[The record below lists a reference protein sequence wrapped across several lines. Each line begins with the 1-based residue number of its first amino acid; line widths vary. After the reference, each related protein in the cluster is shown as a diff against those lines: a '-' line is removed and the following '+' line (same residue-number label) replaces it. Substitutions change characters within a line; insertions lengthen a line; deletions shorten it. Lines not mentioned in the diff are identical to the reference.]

1 MKSLIFLNPYAKGGR
16 LFSSIYK
23 HKKKLEE
30 ILGDIEFFGSTRE
43 DEVQRLKNDL
53 ISEKYSKIILAG
65 GDGTI
70 NYVLNNFIIPYNLK
84 IPLGNFSIGTG
95 SDWARALFIPKKLQ
109 DAARWLKEAEILNCD
124 LGLVEY
130 KLNGETKNQHFLNI
144 ASFGLSGKVASFA
157 NKCHQKGRS
166 VFLRATIITLFTYI
180 PSYLKVMIDGKLFF
194 EGKSYLVAIANGPIF
209 GGGMVIAP
217 QAKINDGIFDA
228 VLVKSASFF
237 SFLKGLFLV
246 FKGKHLNHPAIV
258 SSRGENFEIS
268 AEKQFYFEMDGEDHM
283 TSKARVI
290 VRKNYIPLLVN
301 LKKAPII

>member
-23 HKKKLEE
+23 NKKKLEE
-30 ILGDIEFFGSTRE
+30 ILGELEFFGSTRE

-53 ISEKYSKIILAG
+53 ISSKYSKIITAG

-70 NYVLNNFIIPYNLK
+70 NYVLNNFIIPLNLK
-84 IPLGNFSIGTG
+84 IPLGNLPIGTG
-95 SDWARALFIPKKLQ
+95 SDWARALSIPKKLQ
-109 DAARWLKEAEILNCD
+109 DAAKWLKEAQILNCD

-130 KLNGETKNQHFLNI
+130 KLNGENKKHYFLNI
-144 ASFGLSGKVASFA
+144 ASFGLSGKVASFV
-157 NKCHQKGRS
+157 NKCHSRGKS

-180 PSYLKVMIDGKLFF
+180 PSYLKIIVDKNLFF
-194 EGKSYLVAIANGPIF
+194 EGKNYLVAIANGPIF
-209 GGGMVIAP
+209 GGGMVVAP
-217 QAKINDGIFDA
+217 QAKINDGIFDV

-246 FKGKHLNHPAIV
+246 FRGKHLKHPAIV
-258 SSRGENFEIS
+258 SSKGESFDVS
-268 AEKQFYFEMDGEDHM
+268 ADKNFYFEMDGEDHI
-283 TSKARVI
+283 TSKASII
-290 VRKNYIPLLVN
+290 VKKNFIPLLVN

>member
-30 ILGDIEFFGSTRE
+30 ILGNIEFFGSTRE

-53 ISEKYSKIILAG
+53 ISSKYSKIITAG

-70 NYVLNNFIIPYNLK
+70 NYFLNNFIIPLNLK
-84 IPLGNFSIGTG
+84 VPLGNLPIGTG

-109 DAARWLKEAEILNCD
+109 DAAIWLGQAQILNCD

-130 KLNGETKNQHFLNI
+130 KLNGEKKKHYFLNI
-144 ASFGLSGKVASFA
+144 ASFGLSGKVASFV
-157 NKCHQKGRS
+157 NKCHSRGRS

-180 PSYLKVMIDGKLFF
+180 PSHLKIILDGNLFF
-194 EGKSYLVAIANGPIF
+194 EGKNYLVAIANGPIF
-209 GGGMVIAP
+209 GGGMVVAP
-217 QAKINDGIFDA
+217 QSKINDGIFDL
-228 VLVKSASFF
+228 VLVKSTSFF

-246 FKGKHLNHPAIV
+246 FRGKHLNHPAII
-258 SSRGENFEIS
+258 SSKGESFEIS
-268 AEKQFYFEMDGEDHM
+268 SEKNFYFEMDGEDHI
-283 TSKARVI
+283 TSKASII
-290 VRKNYIPLLVN
+290 VKKNYIPLLVN

>member
-23 HKKKLEE
+23 HKRKLEE
-30 ILGDIEFFGSTRE
+30 ILGNIEFFGSTRE

-53 ISEKYSKIILAG
+53 ISSKYSKIIIAG

-70 NYVLNNFIIPYNLK
+70 NYVLNNFIIPLNLK
-84 IPLGNFSIGTG
+84 IPLGNLPIGTG

-109 DAARWLKEAEILNCD
+109 DAAKWLAQAQTLNCD

-130 KLNGETKNQHFLNI
+130 KVNGGNKKHYFLNI
-144 ASFGLSGKVASFA
+144 ASFGLSGKVASFV
-157 NKCHQKGRS
+157 NKCHSRGRS

-180 PSYLKVMIDGKLFF
+180 PSSLKIVKDGNLFF
-194 EGKSYLVAIANGPIF
+194 EGKNYLVAIANGPIF

-217 QAKINDGIFDA
+217 QAKINDGIFDL
-228 VLVKSASFF
+228 VLVKSTSFF

-246 FKGKHLNHPAIV
+246 FRGKHLNHPAIV
-258 SSRGENFEIS
+258 SSKGESFEIFS
-268 AEKQFYFEMDGEDHM
+268 EKNFYFEMDGEDHI
-283 TSKARVI
+283 TSKASII
-290 VRKNYIPLLVN
+290 VKKNHIPLLVD
-301 LKKAPII
+301 LKNAPII